1 MIKDILF
8 AGIGYIA
15 GAFTPSVLRSVKA
28 AFSADAKK
36 GVSLVEGEIKA
47 AEADV
52 KAEAKKL

>member
-15 GAFTPSVLRSVKA
+15 GAFTPSALRSIKS

-36 GVSLVEGEIKA
+36 GVSLVEGEVKA
-47 AEADV
+47 AEADI
-52 KAEAKKL
+52 KAKL